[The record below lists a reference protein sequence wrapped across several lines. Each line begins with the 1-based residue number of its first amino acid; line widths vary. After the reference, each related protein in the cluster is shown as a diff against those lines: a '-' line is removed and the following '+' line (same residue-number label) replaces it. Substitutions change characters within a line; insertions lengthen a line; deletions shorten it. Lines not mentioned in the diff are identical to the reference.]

1 MRNFSQNREVLADGK
16 YGTSFIALFVRL
28 VSGKKK
34 KKNILV
40 KRERGRENFIK
51 VEVKDSLFSIIYSF

>member
-34 KKNILV
+34 KNILV

-51 VEVKDSLFSIIYSF
+51 VEVKDSLFSIIYIF

>member
-34 KKNILV
+34 KEHFGK
-40 KRERGRENFIK
+40 KRERERK
-51 VEVKDSLFSIIYSF
+51 LY